1 MQARN
6 IICTFFLLW
15 NISLHSLLAQDK
27 SFQTYSIADGLPQSK
42 ISSLLQDSRGF
53 LWIGTQSGGL
63 ASFDGIS
70 VKSYGKPEGLHNNH
84 IYSLFEDQEGKI
96 WIGTREGIS
105 FFDGKNFKRPK
116 EKILK
121 KPAIHHIWQQK
132 NGRLWIGGS
141 QGVFYL
147 KDKKWEALDP
157 ENKFKIR
164 QLNVF
169 HEDKNGAIWIGH
181 SRGLLRILGK
191 EIKPYSSKEGLSSP
205 NIKGMGSDADGNLW
219 VSSFLGGL
227 DKYDGRKFHPQFVDS
242 RFHEGFIECMHID
255 REGKLWLGNQLEG
268 LASYDL
274 ANGQISYFNQ
284 RNGLAN
290 NHITAII
297 DDSWGNL
304 WIGSEGGGISKFSS
318 KPFSHFGRKQ
328 GLKANSAYSFE
339 EDKEGNMWIGNGD
352 QGIAVWGTQGFS
364 YYDRQN
370 LFKQVRVNKIFR
382 DSKDRMWIGTQG
394 RGLAIFQD
402 TAFYF
407 FPNSNDL
414 RANIIQDIQED
425 KKGNIWIA
433 SRYNG
438 IYRLEVKEDSSGIS
452 IYNTAF
458 RKTKGL
464 LSDQILALHLDK
476 KNRIWYASK
485 DNGLGYIE
493 KDSLIGKLPTPILEK
508 QQINCLAEDAKG
520 YLWMGTA
527 DQGLVHMYLYDRK
540 FPHAKHS
547 KALSSD
553 LINFV
558 IAEGENK
565 LWVGTASGLDKVS
578 LDFERNFEQI
588 KHFGRAEGLED
599 IETHP
604 KAAYLDESG
613 QLWIGANSGFSIH
626 QTALT
631 QKKSGQPKIYLAE
644 ILLDYEPLQTYPTYQ
659 ELLGPWGKIKD
670 RLNFLPDENNL
681 LFSFGGID
689 LSEGGNLR
697 YKYRMKGLD
706 NKWSPARN
714 RTDASYPKLAP
725 GNYTFEVKSVNGEGQ
740 ESESLEIPLMIES
753 PIYQKPWFIA
763 SALGILALFLFIGF
777 RIRLNQVRKLA
788 RKEQEK
794 LQIEKDLIQLEQ
806 KALRLQMNPHFL
818 FNALNSIQGLIARE
832 DSKKA
837 RYYLAKFSK
846 LMRLVLENSRE
857 SMIPLSDEIDTLEH
871 YLTVEQFSSGE
882 KFQYKITCDQ
892 EIDPEEFLIPP
903 MMIQPF
909 IENSIIHGI
918 AHLTT
923 PGKIS
928 VEFRKIGKR
937 IECYVSDNGVGRKK
951 AAEMKSQVAHK
962 HKSTALLV
970 TQERLDILSKG
981 ADWGK
986 SIEIVDLTDA
996 QGKAAGTRVIVRMP
1010 LIRDI

>member
-6 IICTFFLLW
+6 IIRIIPFLWVLS
-15 NISLHSLLAQDK
+15 IYSLFAQDK
-27 SFQTYSIADGLPQSK
+27 SFQSYSIADGLPQSK
-42 ISSLLQDSRGF
+42 ISCLLQDSRGF

-63 ASFDGIS
+63 ASFDGNS
-70 VKSYGKPEGLHNNH
+70 FKSYGKREGLHNNH
-84 IYSLFEDQEGKI
+84 IFSLFEDPTGKI
-96 WIGTREGIS
+96 WIGTREGMS
-105 FFDGKNFKRPK
+105 FFDGKNFKK
-116 EKILK
+116 SKLEVFK
-121 KPAIHHIWQQK
+121 KTVIHKIWQQK

-141 QGVFYL
+141 KGIFFL
-147 KDKKWEALDP
+147 KDGKWQALDP
-157 ENKFKIR
+157 ENKFKIG
-164 QLNVF
+164 QVAAF
-169 HEDKNGAIWIGH
+169 QEDKNGALWIGH
-181 SRGLLRILGK
+181 SRGLLRVLGK
-191 EIKPYSSKEGLSSP
+191 EIKSYSRKEGLSSP
-205 NIKGMGSDADGNLW
+205 NIKGIATDAEGNLW

-227 DKYDGRKFHPQFVDS
+227 DKFDGRKFQPQFIDA

-274 ANGQISYFNQ
+274 NSGQISYFNR

-290 NHITAII
+290 NHITTII

-304 WIGSEGGGISKFSS
+304 WIGSQGGGLSKFSS
-318 KPFSHFGRKQ
+318 KPFRHFGRKQ
-328 GLKANSAYSFE
+328 GLRTNSVYSFE
-339 EDKEGNMWIGNGD
+339 EDKEGNMWMGNGEE
-352 QGIAVWGTQGFS
+352 GMAVLGVEGFS
-364 YYDRQN
+364 YYNRQN
-370 LFKQVRVNKIFR
+370 LFKDVRVNKIFR
-382 DSKDRMWIGTQG
+382 DSKDRMWVGTQG

-402 TAFYF
+402 TTFYF

-414 RANIIQDIQED
+414 RANIIQDILED

-438 IYRLEVKEDSSGIS
+438 IYRLEIGEDSTGIS
-452 IYNTAF
+452 LKNTAF
-458 RKTKGL
+458 KKSRGL

-485 DNGLGYIE
+485 DNGLGFIE
-493 KDSLIGKLPTPILEK
+493 KDSLMGKLPSPILAN

-527 DQGLVHMYLYDRK
+527 DQGLFHMYLYDPK
-540 FPHAKHS
+540 FPHGSHR

-553 LINFV
+553 LINF
-558 IAEGENK
+558 ILAEGENR
-565 LWVGTASGLDKVS
+565 LWVGTASGLDKIS

-604 KAAYLDESG
+604 KAVYMDASA

-626 QTALT
+626 QSGLK
-631 QKKSGQPKIYLAE
+631 QKEAGQPRIYLE
-644 ILLDYEPLQTYPTYQ
+644 EVLLDYEPLETYPKYQ
-659 ELLGPWGKIKD
+659 KLLGPWLSIRD
-670 RLNFLPDENNL
+670 RLHFLPNENNL

-689 LSEGGNLR
+689 LSEGGDLR
-697 YKYRMKGLD
+697 YRYRMRGLD
-706 NKWSPARN
+706 NKWSPPRD
-714 RTDASYPKLAP
+714 RRDASYPKLAA
-725 GNYTFEVKSVNGEGQ
+725 GNYVFEVKSVNGEGQ
-740 ESESLEIPLMIES
+740 ESESLEIPLKIES

-763 SALGILALFLFIGF
+763 SALGILALFVFLGF
-777 RIRLNQVRKLA
+777 RLRLNQVRKLA

-794 LQIEKDLIQLEQ
+794 LQIEKDLVQLEQ

-818 FNALNSIQGLIARE
+818 FNALNSIQGLISRE

-857 SMIPLSDEIDTLEH
+857 SMIPLSDEIETLEH

-882 KFQYKITCDQ
+882 KFQYEIDCDD

-923 PGKIS
+923 PGKIT
-928 VEFRKIGKR
+928 VEFRKIRNR

-986 SIEIVDLTDA
+986 SIEMVDLTDT
-996 QGKAAGTRVIVRMP
+996 QGNAAGTRVIVRMP
-1010 LIRDI
+1010 LIRDV